1 MAIVKNVKNKIKIPK
16 KNLKN
21 IVLYSKRVL
30 WGVIAFLLCLCLVPV
45 PMSRNDGGTVE
56 YCAVLY
62 RYIVWKELAPEE
74 TGEEYLTGTTLDLFP
89 NNFTRRAHA
98 PGYPE

>member
-1 MAIVKNVKNKIKIPK
+1 
-16 KNLKN
+16 
-21 IVLYSKRVL
+21 
-30 WGVIAFLLCLCLVPV
+30 
-45 PMSRNDGGTVE
+45 MSRNDGGTVE

-62 RYIVWKELAPEE
+62 RYIVRKELAPEE

>member
-1 MAIVKNVKNKIKIPK
+1 MTAAP
-16 KNLKN
+16 LS
-21 IVLYSKRVL
+21 IVL
-30 WGVIAFLLCLCLVPV
+30 F
-45 PMSRNDGGTVE
+45 
-56 YCAVLY
+56 LY